1 MTERHDIVTCA
12 RQFLDVRF
20 VHQGRSREGLDCL
33 GLLIATAREAGLDF
47 EAMPVTEIDVPTYGR
62 RPDTQFLKAQLDRFL
77 TPILPSAL
85 APADIVLLKVE
96 GSPQHLAIISDYP
109 MAGELGMIHAYA
121 PAHKVVEHRYD
132 AIWRRNTYACYRL
145 PQL

>member
-47 EAMPVTEIDVPTYGR
+47 EAMPVTEIDVGHDLADVLTKLK
-62 RPDTQFLKAQLDRFL
+62 PDVAFNALHGQWGEDGCVQGLLEVLEIPYTHSGVLS
-77 TPILPSAL
+77 SAL
-85 APADIVLLKVE
+85 CMDKKEINE
-96 GSPQHLAIISDYP
+96 GHLALG
-109 MAGELGMIHAYA
+109 AGF
-121 PAHKVVEHRYD
+121 
-132 AIWRRNTYACYRL
+132 
-145 PQL
+145 